1 MKGIKKFLKKLDLSG
16 LPFTFKYKSKE
27 KYSTSLGG
35 FILILFSLVVLYFG
49 IYYIIEF
56 INKENFTIIYY
67 TANISQ
73 TEIIKLKDSKGTV
86 SFGLDC
92 QFKGKHRA
100 EDLFKLETKFIN
112 YTKDSEGKYNKN
124 ITILTSHYCTHKD
137 FFNSH
142 NDSFDRLNANKFQ
155 CLDDYNHD
163 LVGIFSDKA
172 FTYYELTV
180 KSKEDTDENLNNIEE
195 FLFQNDCKLQI
206 VYIEKAVDLDNY
218 LEPITSYLN
227 EVFIQLNPS
236 LFIKRNMFFMN
247 QHLVNDDDLF
257 GLFSD
262 LKNASVTSIH
272 SRYEE
277 YFLYIGLNRS
287 VTKPPDYLNYAKI
300 YLRADTKKTEIRRTY
315 QNLFEFYANISSL
328 LIGVF
333 QVLIFILNYFNNFYA
348 EFSFSNKIFIFKEFE
363 NKNFNINKRSNQI
376 IKIKSLLNNYNFN
389 DTENSSLDTDI
400 NDFYSNEKIF
410 RNYEL
415 LTYNKN
421 RRNYDY
427 IDYNNKQRRRK
438 SISYNENGFENII
451 KDINCSKNKNNNRTN
466 ISAEKMEFKNSISFK
481 NNNSSTTDKILV
493 NKIENNSNNNIL
505 NKLQEKEKKILNK
518 NKYKLNICEI
528 IIISFCKCCCLTS
541 KLKLKNIYYKKLR
554 NILNKNLDIVLY
566 IRNTLL
572 FDKMNEILL
581 NSNNKDIINFLYR
594 PILSTNKVEE
604 KEINELHLDY
614 KEIYF
619 DKFYENISELLKKRN
634 LTNKEKKIIFL
645 ILQKINDFC

>member
-1 MKGIKKFLKKLDLSG
+1 MKSIKKFLRKIDLSG
-16 LPFTFKYKSKE
+16 IPFTFKYKSKE

-49 IYYIIEF
+49 ISYIIEF
-56 INKENFTIIYY
+56 INKKNFTIIYY
-67 TANISQ
+67 TANIAK
-73 TEIIKLKDSKGTV
+73 TEIIKLKESKGTV

-112 YTKDSEGKYNKN
+112 YTKNNEGIYKKN
-124 ITILTSHYCTHKD
+124 NTILTSHFCTYSD
-137 FFNSH
+137 FFNEH
-142 NDSFDRLNANKFQ
+142 NDSFDRLNADKFQ
-155 CLDDYNHD
+155 CLDDSNHD
-163 LVGIFSDKA
+163 LVGIFSDKV

-195 FLFQNDCKLQI
+195 FLIQNDCKLQI

-227 EVFIQLNPS
+227 EVFIQLNPT

-257 GLFSD
+257 GLFAD

-287 VTKPPDYLNYAKI
+287 ITRPPDYLNYAKI

-333 QVLIFILNYFNNFYA
+333 RVLVLILNFFNNFFA
-348 EFSFSNKIFIFKEFE
+348 ESSFSNKIFIFKEFE
-363 NKNFNINKRSNQI
+363 NKHFNINKRYNQI
-376 IKIKSLLNNYNFN
+376 NKIKSLLNNCNLN
-389 DTENSSLDTDI
+389 EPENNSFYTDI
-400 NDFYSNEKIF
+400 NDLYSNEKIF

-421 RRNYDY
+421 KINYEY
-427 IDYNNKQRRRK
+427 IDYDYNQRRK
-438 SISYNENGFENII
+438 SVSHREKGYENLI
-451 KDINCSKNKNNNRTN
+451 KEFNNSKNKNNNNRSN
-466 ISAEKMEFKNSISFK
+466 ISSEKMEFKNSIIIK
-481 NNNSSTTDKILV
+481 NNNSTTTDKILV
-493 NKIENNSNNNIL
+493 NKSEINDISNNNAL
-505 NKLQEKEKKILNK
+505 NKLKEKNE
-518 NKYKLNICEI
+518 NKYYLNIYEI
-528 IIISFCKCCCLTS
+528 IIIYFCKCCCLTS
-541 KLKLKNIYYKKLR
+541 KLKLKSKYYEKIMRILNKSLDVVSYIR
-554 NILNKNLDIVLY
+554 NIL
-566 IRNTLL
+566 L
-572 FDKMNEILL
+572 FDNINEILL

-594 PILSTNKVEE
+594 PILTTNKIEKIEE
-604 KEINELHLDY
+604 KNINELYDDY

-619 DKFYENISELLKKRN
+619 DKFYDKLCELLKKQN
-634 LTNKEKKIIFL
+634 LTNKEKKLIFL
-645 ILQKINDFC
+645 IQQKMKDFC